1 MFKFKSI
8 INIYTIVNWNNLP
21 TGTDV
26 VVRASVSM
34 AIL

>member
-8 INIYTIVNWNNLP
+8 KNVYTIVNWNNLP

-26 VVRASVSM
+26 VVCASGSM
-34 AIL
+34 L